1 MYYLNCYKVQTT
13 NVRIQ
18 IDKINIQEKISITLL
33 QNHILKS
40 QKRRKMFDGKID
52 DDYKNK
58 KKKKNTRKKES
69 LNKKDAIP

>member
-40 QKRRKMFDGKID
+40 RKRRKMFDGKID
-52 DDYKNK
+52 DDHKNK
-58 KKKKNTRKKES
+58 KKRKTLERKNR
-69 LNKKDAIP
+69 

>member
-40 QKRRKMFDGKID
+40 RKRRKMFDGKID
-52 DDYKNK
+52 DDYQK
-58 KKKKNTRKKES
+58 KKKKKH
-69 LNKKDAIP
+69 

>member
-18 IDKINIQEKISITLL
+18 IDKINIQEKISLTLL

-40 QKRRKMFDGKID
+40 RKRRKMFDGKID

-58 KKKKNTRKKES
+58 KKRKTLESKNR
-69 LNKKDAIP
+69 

>member
-40 QKRRKMFDGKID
+40 RKRRKMFDGKID
-52 DDYKNK
+52 DDYQKKKENQK
-58 KKKKNTRKKES
+58 KKKKKTLERK
-69 LNKKDAIP
+69 NR

>member
-40 QKRRKMFDGKID
+40 RKRRKMFDGKID
-52 DDYKNK
+52 DDYQK
-58 KKKKNTRKKES
+58 KKKKKKTLERK
-69 LNKKDAIP
+69 NR

>member
-18 IDKINIQEKISITLL
+18 IDKINMQEKISITLL

-40 QKRRKMFDGKID
+40 RKRRKMFDGKID
-52 DDYKNK
+52 DDHKNK
-58 KKKKNTRKKES
+58 KKRKTLERKNR
-69 LNKKDAIP
+69 

>member
-40 QKRRKMFDGKID
+40 RKRRKMFDGKID
-52 DDYKNK
+52 DDYQK
-58 KKKKNTRKKES
+58 KKKTLERKNR
-69 LNKKDAIP
+69 

>member
-40 QKRRKMFDGKID
+40 RERRKMFDSKID
-52 DDYKNK
+52 DDYK
-58 KKKKNTRKKES
+58 KKE
-69 LNKKDAIP
+69 KEKEKH